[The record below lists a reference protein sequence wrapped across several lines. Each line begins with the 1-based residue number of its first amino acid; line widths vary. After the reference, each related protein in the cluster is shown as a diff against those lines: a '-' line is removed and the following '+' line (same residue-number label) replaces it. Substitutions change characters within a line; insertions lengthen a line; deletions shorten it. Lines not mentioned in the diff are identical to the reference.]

1 MKLYQTKAIFENEK
15 WSKLGELRKP
25 SAQMSAVYTNGQFLI
40 VGADLT

>member
-25 SAQMSAVYTNGQFLI
+25 SARLTALYTNGQFFI
-40 VGADLT
+40 VGDDLS